1 MLVKVG
7 RTHIGGFVQTSKICF
22 FQNDSEM
29 FGRTLKVNMAKPLRL
44 KENSTRPVWADD
56 EWLSKYAGQDSL
68 VKQAENES
76 RNAGLDP
83 KTARKGADPAADAD
97 AKGDFFMMM
106 LK

>member
-1 MLVKVG
+1 
-7 RTHIGGFVQTSKICF
+7 
-22 FQNDSEM
+22 M

-68 VKQAENES
+68 QKQSEAEA

-83 KTARKGADPAADAD
+83 KKAREAGEAAVDAD
-97 AKGDFFMMM
+97 AKGDLFNMVKLRSIQLNLIFYSWQG
-106 LK
+106 

>member
-1 MLVKVG
+1 MGPPCRSRVFP
-7 RTHIGGFVQTSKICF
+7 TYICHI

-68 VKQAENES
+68 QKQAEAEA
-76 RNAGLDP
+76 RNAGMDP
-83 KTARKGADPAADAD
+83 KKAKEAGEAATNA
-97 AKGDFFMMM
+97 GE
-106 LK
+106 LI

>member
-1 MLVKVG
+1 
-7 RTHIGGFVQTSKICF
+7 
-22 FQNDSEM
+22 M

-68 VKQAENES
+68 QKQAEAEA

-83 KTARKGADPAADAD
+83 KKVKEAGEAAVNADVKGNSFIVTNEA
-97 AKGDFFMMM
+97 
-106 LK
+106 